1 MLVPL
6 SWLAELVEVRGTA
19 QAVCDALTGAG
30 VETEVAEDARPDWSG
45 VVTAKLLHVGPHPG
59 ADRLTVTRPTDG
71 TTEWDVV
78 CGATNHKTGDVIAL
92 ATVGT
97 KLPNGVKIK
106 KSKIRGEPSEGM
118 LCSEAEL
125 GLSEEAAGIIILPP
139 DTPLGVPLADVLPA
153 GDVILEASPEANR
166 GDCLSVL
173 GLARELSAVT
183 GWPLRGRGATEED
196 TASIGLD
203 TLAMASPVSGLKA
216 GMTGEGDRRVRVEI
230 DALDGC
236 PRYAGAVMSGV
247 QVGPSPRWITA
258 RLEAA
263 GVRPIN
269 NVVDCTNYVML
280 ELGNPLHAFDRRFV
294 RGGVVSIRW
303 AGEGEQ
309 TTTLDGKLH
318 KLHADDLVIADGEG
332 VIALAGVMGGE
343 NSEVRDDTTT
353 LFLESAHFDP
363 AAVRRTAHRTRI
375 GSEASY
381 RFARGV
387 DPELPGAAL
396 NRLIELLERT
406 TGGRL
411 QGTPTDVYP
420 RPSMRPTVTFRL
432 SRIGGLLGMTIPEP
446 RVRQL
451 LARAG
456 LAVVDEGRGSLTI
469 QPPSY
474 RFDVEREVDVLEEIA
489 RLEGYDS
496 IPEVLP
502 ERALQSVP
510 RRAAGLDVGAVRRS
524 LMSCGLSEAVHFS
537 FIDPGW
543 VEALGVAKDHQWRA
557 RAVRVNNPLSEVGGV
572 LRPTLLPSLLRAT
585 ARNLAM
591 GAGAVRL
598 FELRTTFL
606 ARPEGYAEII
616 AGRDGRP
623 LNKPPVIERATVC
636 GVLVG
641 PRRPAGWASPD
652 DAVDLYD
659 VRACVDAATAA
670 LGGLR
675 GWSWGAGA
683 ELPWLSAA
691 ESAVLVHASGKREPA
706 GWFGRIAVPVL
717 REYEVDQVAWAFE
730 IDLTAVGSAKPV
742 VPRFEAFSRFPMVER
757 DLAFVVPDG
766 VPAATLLDQAERTA
780 RKGMKDSFCGVE
792 VFDVYRGA
800 GIPAGTRSVALRFR
814 FRAPDRT
821 LQDRAVDGVM
831 TQIQRRLSQTD
842 GVELRA

>member
-6 SWLAELVEVRGTA
+6 SWLAELVEIRGSVH
-19 QAVCDALTGAG
+19 AVCDALTGAG
-30 VETEVAEDARPDWSG
+30 VETEIAEDARPDWDG
-45 VVTAKLLHVGPHPG
+45 VITAKLLHVGPHPG
-59 ADRLTVTRPTDG
+59 ADRLTVTKPTDG
-71 TTEWDVV
+71 SREWDVV
-78 CGATNHKTGDVIAL
+78 CGATNQKTGDVIAL

-97 KLPNGVKIK
+97 RLPNGVKIK
-106 KSKIRGEPSEGM
+106 KSKIRGETSEGM

-125 GLSEEAAGIIILPP
+125 GLSAEAAGILILPA
-139 DTPLGVPLADVLPA
+139 DTPLGVPLAEVMPA

-183 GWPLRGRGATEED
+183 GWPLRGRGPSAED
-196 TASIGLD
+196 TASVGLD
-203 TLAMASPVSGLKA
+203 TLAMTSPVSGIKA
-216 GMTGEGDRRVRVEI
+216 GVTGDGADKVRVEI
-230 DALDGC
+230 PAPDGC
-236 PRYAGAVMSGV
+236 PRYAGAVMEGV
-247 QVGPSPRWITA
+247 SIGPSPRWIAA

-303 AGEGEQ
+303 ATDGEEA
-309 TTTLDGKLH
+309 TTLDGKEHTLQ
-318 KLHADDLVIADGEG
+318 ADDLVIADADG

-375 GSEASY
+375 GSEASF

-387 DPELPGAAL
+387 DPELPGPAL

-411 QGTPTDVYP
+411 QGDPVDVYP

-432 SRIGGLLGMTIPEP
+432 ARIPGLLGMEIPEP
-446 RVRQL
+446 RVREL

-456 LAVVDEGRGSLTI
+456 LAVVDEGPLSLTI

-474 RFDVEREVDVLEEIA
+474 RFDVEREVDVLEELA
-489 RLEGYDS
+489 RLQGYDT

-502 ERALQSVP
+502 ERSLRAVP
-510 RRAAGLDVGAVRRS
+510 RRVGGLDVEAVRS
-524 LMSCGLSEAVHFS
+524 ALMGCGLAEAIHFS

-543 VEALGVAKDHQWRA
+543 VEALGVAEDHPWRA
-557 RAVRVNNPLSEVGGV
+557 RAVRVSNPLSEVGGV

-585 ARNLAM
+585 SRNLAM
-591 GAGAVRL
+591 GASAVRL
-598 FELRTTFL
+598 FELRTAFL
-606 ARPEGYAEII
+606 GRPEGFADVV

-623 LNKPPVIERATVC
+623 LDKPPVIERLTVC
-636 GVLVG
+636 GLLVG
-641 PRRPAGWASPD
+641 PRRPSGWASED
-652 DAVDLYD
+652 DKVDLYD
-659 VRACVDAATAA
+659 ARRCVDAVASS

-675 GWSWGAGA
+675 GWSWQAGGDR
-683 ELPWLSAA
+683 PWLIGDEA
-691 ESAVLVHASGKREPA
+691 AVLAHASGRQEPA

-717 REYEVDQVAWAFE
+717 RAFDLDQVVYAFE
-730 IDLTAVGSAKPV
+730 IDLESIAGRMAV
-742 VPRFEAFSRFPMVER
+742 VPSFEPFSRFPMVER
-757 DLAFVVPDG
+757 DLAFVVPDSI
-766 VPAATLLDQAERTA
+766 AAAELIGQAERTA
-780 RKGMKDSFCGVE
+780 RKGMKDAFQGVE

-800 GIPAGTRSVALRFR
+800 GIPAGTRSIALRFR
-814 FRAPDRT
+814 FRSRDRT
-821 LQDRAVDGVM
+821 LEDKAVDGVM
-831 TQIQRRLSQTD
+831 TQIQRRLGQTD